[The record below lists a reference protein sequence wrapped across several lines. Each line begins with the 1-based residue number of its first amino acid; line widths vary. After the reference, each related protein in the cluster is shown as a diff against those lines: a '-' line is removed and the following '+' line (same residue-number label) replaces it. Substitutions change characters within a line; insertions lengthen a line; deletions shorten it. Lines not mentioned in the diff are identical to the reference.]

1 MFTVKCQ
8 FQFQA
13 YLKMQT
19 DEVNHSVIG
28 LGSSCSSTEVNQ
40 PLSHPGTE
48 WLDEHI
54 HQFLDPLSTFYG
66 VVAANYIENKSRFRF
81 QFRFVF

>member
-1 MFTVKCQ
+1 MMSAVKCQ

-40 PLSHPGTE
+40 SGTE

-54 HQFLDPLSTFYG
+54 HLSLDPLSTFYG